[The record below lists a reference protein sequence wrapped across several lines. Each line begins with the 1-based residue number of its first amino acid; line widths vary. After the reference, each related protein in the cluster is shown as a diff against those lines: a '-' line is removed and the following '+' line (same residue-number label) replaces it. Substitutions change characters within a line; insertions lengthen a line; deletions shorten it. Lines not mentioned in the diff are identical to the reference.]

1 MEEIWKPIR
10 NHENFYLV
18 SNLGRVKRLSTASKR
33 KDGKNY
39 KRSEKILKPYK
50 NKKGYLMVDLDNNCK
65 GQIVHRLVAET
76 YIPNDNPELDTVDHI
91 DGDKSNNSVEN
102 LQWMSRG
109 DNIRK
114 SNSIPVIVKSL
125 NTGYTKEY
133 NSIYEAA
140 KDLSLSYSSVCR
152 NIFKYGVY
160 VDKIKLIEIR
170 KKDDLR

>member
-1 MEEIWKPIR
+1 M
-10 NHENFYLV
+10 V
-18 SNLGRVKRLSTASKR
+18 SRDGRVYSIKSNSLLVQHET
-33 KDGKNY
+33 
-39 KRSEKILKPYK
+39 E
-50 NKKGYLMVDLDNNCK
+50 KGYFRVNVTID
-65 GQIVHRLVAET
+65 GQCYHRRVHRLVAET

-114 SNSIPVIVKSL
+114 SNSIPVIVKDLS
-125 NTGYTKEY
+125 TEYTKEY

-140 KDLSLSYSSVCR
+140 NDLSVPYSSVCR

-160 VDKIKLIEIR
+160 VDRIKLMEIR
-170 KKDDLR
+170 KK

>member
-1 MEEIWKPIR
+1 M
-10 NHENFYLV
+10 V
-18 SNLGRVKRLSTASKR
+18 SRDGRVYSIKSNSLLIQHET
-33 KDGKNY
+33 
-39 KRSEKILKPYK
+39 E
-50 NKKGYLMVDLDNNCK
+50 KGYFRVNVTID
-65 GQIVHRLVAET
+65 GQCYHRRVHRLVAET
-76 YIPNDNPELDTVDHI
+76 YIPNDNPELDTIDHI

-133 NSIYEAA
+133 NSIYDAA
-140 KDLSLSYSSVCR
+140 NDLALSYSSVCR

-160 VDKIKLIEIR
+160 VDRIKLMEIR
-170 KKDDLR
+170 KK

>member
-1 MEEIWKPIR
+1 M
-10 NHENFYLV
+10 V
-18 SNLGRVKRLSTASKR
+18 SRDGRVYSIKSNSLLVQHET
-33 KDGKNY
+33 
-39 KRSEKILKPYK
+39 E
-50 NKKGYLMVDLDNNCK
+50 KGYFRVNVTID
-65 GQIVHRLVAET
+65 GQCYHRRVHRLVAET

-102 LQWMSRG
+102 LQWMSRE

-114 SNSIPVIVKSL
+114 SNSIPVVVKDLS
-125 NTGYTKEY
+125 TGYTKEY

-160 VDKIKLIEIR
+160 VDRIKLMEIR
-170 KKDDLR
+170 KKNDLR

>member
-1 MEEIWKPIR
+1 MKI
-10 NHENFYLV
+10 NHNEFKQIPSCPGYMV
-18 SNLGRVKRLSTASKR
+18 SRDGRVYSIKSNSLLVQHET
-33 KDGKNY
+33 
-39 KRSEKILKPYK
+39 E
-50 NKKGYLMVDLDNNCK
+50 KGYFRVNVTID
-65 GQIVHRLVAET
+65 GQCYHRRVHRLVAET

-125 NTGYTKEY
+125 NNGYTKEY
-133 NSIYEAA
+133 NSIYDAT

-160 VDKIKLIEIR
+160 VDRIKLMEIR
-170 KKDDLR
+170 KKNDLR

>member
-1 MEEIWKPIR
+1 M
-10 NHENFYLV
+10 V
-18 SNLGRVKRLSTASKR
+18 SRDGRVYSIKSNSLLIQHET
-33 KDGKNY
+33 
-39 KRSEKILKPYK
+39 E
-50 NKKGYLMVDLDNNCK
+50 KGYFRVNVTID
-65 GQIVHRLVAET
+65 GQCYHRRVHRLVAET

-140 KDLSLSYSSVCR
+140 KDLSVPYSSVCR

-160 VDKIKLIEIR
+160 VDRIKLMEIR
-170 KKDDLR
+170 KK